1 MNDTKNR
8 LRDYLQTKAGTV
20 PDAAQGPGLQLD
32 ATGTPTKRGWIPIV
46 LAAAT
51 IGAVLVLAVP
61 FLTRLADKQP
71 TVADSPAAMPTG
83 PVSTG
88 APRIPYA
95 VTVHN
100 NPDNPLDTWWAVIQ
114 DGKQKVKNPGVRG
127 EVLARL
133 GGGWLVKTGYPDPK
147 KSQAAIVDPK
157 GKVTPL
163 GPTGATYPVISPDG
177 RQLAVAV
184 APYGAKDSRV
194 VVVNVEDGKETARL
208 DLPMPSIRLI
218 GWNKDGIWLT
228 PELVDS
234 RPVSVWQPGADQP
247 RTVEELGLRGELQV
261 VRSSDVVVQLS
272 GNGIDGYCAKA
283 ATLGAKGL
291 ELKREYCF
299 ETVESDQAA
308 AYVALSPEGR
318 TMVLSTRVAV
328 DIATGKATKLGIPA
342 KFGGWTWNSAVFED
356 PATVIVLA
364 DTRGV
369 KPLAQKMFRCS
380 VTTGECKAILTS
392 KSNESLAA
400 VRP

>member
-1 MNDTKNR
+1 MNDTENR
-8 LRDYLQTKAGTV
+8 LREYLQTTAGTV
-20 PDAAQGPGLQLD
+20 PDAAQGPGLQQD
-32 ATGTPTKRGWIPIV
+32 VTGKRGWVPIV

-61 FLTRLADKQP
+61 FLTRLADKEP
-71 TVADSPAAMPTG
+71 TAAGSPAALPTG

-95 VTVHN
+95 VTVNN

-114 DGKQKVKNPGVRG
+114 DGKQKVGNPGVKG

-133 GGGWLVKTGYPDPK
+133 GGGWLVMTGYPDPT
-147 KSQAAIVDPK
+147 KSQAAIVDPE

-163 GPTGATYPVISPDG
+163 GPTGGIYPVISPDG

-184 APYGAKDSRV
+184 APYAAKDSRV
-194 VVVNVEDGKETARL
+194 VVVNVEDGKETAKL
-208 DLPMPSIRLI
+208 DIPMPNIKLI
-218 GWNKDGIWLT
+218 GWNKDGIWLM

-247 RTVEELGLRGELQV
+247 RPVGELGPAGDLQV
-261 VRSSDVVVQLS
+261 VRSSDVVAQLS
-272 GNGIDGYCAKA
+272 AKGTDGYCAKA
-283 ATLGAKGL
+283 GTLGAKGL

-299 ETVESDQAA
+299 KTAGTNQAA
-308 AYVALSPEGR
+308 VYVALSPDGR

-328 DIATGKATKLGIPA
+328 HIATGKATKLGIPA

-356 PATVIVLA
+356 PATVIVVA

-369 KPLAQKMFRCS
+369 KPLEQKMFRCS
-380 VTTGECKAILTS
+380 VTTGECKAILTA
-392 KSNESLAA
+392 KANESLAA